1 MCQCDDIKKPLDPI
15 VIGNPF
21 TVTAYGKVMGVN
33 KNYAKIPTFTFTFF
47 KGSGTV
53 VTQVKPPEKVNTTVI
68 EDTAEKT
75 RYQAI
80 WTLNLD
86 AGLDKTQTYRIQA
99 HPDCSR
105 KAVAAFYQ
113 TNKVVLG
120 TTAPKPQ
127 GLWDKITSFF
137 AGLFGGNKNTVVNQL
152 DTPTPTPTLTDEQKR
167 NLQLKTFTPAKNVET
182 GLDANNCT
190 FIKFSF

>member
-1 MCQCDDIKKPLDPI
+1 MCQCDGIKTPLDPI

-53 VTQVKPPEKVNTTVI
+53 VTRVKPPEKVNTTVI

-75 RYQAI
+75 KYQAV
-80 WTLNLD
+80 WTLDLS
-86 AGLDKTQTYRIQA
+86 GIDKTQTYRIQA

-105 KAVAAFYQ
+105 KAAANFF
-113 TNKVVLG
+113 TSNSVVLG
-120 TTAPKPQ
+120 TSTKAPT
-127 GLWDKITSFF
+127 LWDRIASFF
-137 AGLFGGNKNTVVNQL
+137 VGLFGGSTNQNV
-152 DTPTPTPTLTDEQKR
+152 TNQVAVSTPTPTLTSEQKK

>member
-33 KNYAKIPTFTFTFF
+33 KNYAKIPTFTFTFY

-53 VTQVKPPEKVNTTVI
+53 VTKVKPPEKVNTTII

-75 RYQAI
+75 RYQAV
-80 WTLNLD
+80 WTLDLS
-86 AGLDKTQTYRIQA
+86 GIDKTQTYRIQA

-105 KAVAAFYQ
+105 KAAAVFFAPK
-113 TNKVVLG
+113 TVVLG
-120 TTAPKPQ
+120 AKTKAPSV
-127 GLWDKITSFF
+127 WDRIATFF
-137 AGLFGGNKNTVVNQL
+137 VGLFGGNQNKGVTNQVSVV
-152 DTPTPTPTLTDEQKR
+152 TPTPTLTEEQKR